1 MRFPILTL
9 SLCVCIAASP
19 IPNTI
24 SGGSPSAFSE
34 TRPFIKSA
42 ERQPAGMPPPRDYTD
57 QVNIVDELW
66 TAVQFVN
73 VVTTDAGG
81 DPNVAIRQGRLNK

>member
-1 MRFPILTL
+1 MHFTILTL

-19 IPNTI
+19 ISNPI

-42 ERQPAGMPPPRDYTD
+42 QRQPAGMPPPSHDYTD
-57 QVNIVDELW
+57 QVIIVDELW

-73 VVTTDAGG
+73 VITTDAGG
-81 DPNVAIRQGRLNK
+81 EPDVAMRQAN